1 METAR
6 LDETVKLFLTALQA
20 EGVSPT
26 TLRNYQQTLKMFH
39 NFLRGLGC
47 NTLQDVQT
55 HHIRQWLIHKR
66 EQGVGGFQVFNCY
79 RLPRR
84 FWRWCIREELVDSDP
99 FEKVSKP
106 KVPQVVKSPLTDE
119 EVNRLLGA
127 CKGKHWLQL
136 RDRALVILLLST
148 GLRACE
154 AHALKVKDI
163 EGDALLIKGKG
174 NKQRMVPL
182 TPQARLAMKRYI
194 LACPHKP
201 SGDDP
206 LWWGNS
212 GRLTLDGL
220 KQAVRDLGTRAGVR
234 VGTHKLRHTFA
245 TRLLQSGASMEHV
258 RLLLGH
264 SDYTVLRQYLHL
276 TEADLE
282 QTVRQHNPLKGVRL

>member
-1 METAR
+1 METVR
-6 LDETVKLFLTALQA
+6 LAETVKLFLVALQA
-20 EGVSPT
+20 EGVAPT
-26 TLRNYQQTLKMFH
+26 TLRNYRHMLKMFTEYLH
-39 NFLRGLGC
+39 GLGC
-47 NTLQDVQT
+47 ETLHDVQT

-66 EQGVGGFQVFNCY
+66 EQGVGGFQVCNCY

-99 FEKVSKP
+99 FGKVSKP
-106 KVPQVVKSPLTDE
+106 KVPQVVKPALTQDE
-119 EVNRLLGA
+119 IDRLLNA
-127 CKGKHWLQL
+127 CRGRHWLQL

-148 GLRACE
+148 GLRAME
-154 AHALKVKDI
+154 AHALKVKDV
-163 EGDALLIKGKG
+163 EGDSLLIQGKG

-182 TPQARLAMKRYI
+182 TPQARLALKRYL
-194 LACPHKP
+194 LACPYKP
-201 SGDDP
+201 TGDDP

-234 VGTHKLRHTFA
+234 CGAHRLRHTFA
-245 TRLLQSGASMEHV
+245 TRMLQDGASMEHV

-276 TEADLE
+276 TEADLDRTMKE
-282 QTVRQHNPLKGVRL
+282 HNPLKGVRL